1 VITENNHNKQPQKCV
16 TTHAFQKITI
26 KAVQYNDLNA
36 VINCSRRKTAT
47 AKKKTKRNL
56 RL

>member
-1 VITENNHNKQPQKCV
+1 VTTENNHNKQTHKCV

-47 AKKKTKRNL
+47 AKKTRAQQ
-56 RL
+56 